1 MALKEEERVVGCGSG
16 WEVGLLSELDDSFDN
31 IEMEVWC
38 NCLVVWAAS
47 IHVGGAGCCRLSTIR
62 NFGGSGSRMATK
74 MKGDFDSD

>member
-1 MALKEEERVVGCGSG
+1 MIHLIIFRWRYGV
-16 WEVGLLSELDDSFDN
+16 
-31 IEMEVWC
+31 IVWM
-38 NCLVVWAAS
+38 VWAAS